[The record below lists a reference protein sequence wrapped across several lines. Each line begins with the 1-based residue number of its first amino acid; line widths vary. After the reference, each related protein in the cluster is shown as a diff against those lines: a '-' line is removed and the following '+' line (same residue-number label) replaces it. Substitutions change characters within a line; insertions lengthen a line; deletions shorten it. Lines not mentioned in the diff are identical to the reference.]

1 MLQRGSHKEALQN
14 FELALR
20 LDPKHRVSITP
31 MVKKAGLDATD
42 VSFYRPISNLP
53 VLSKLLEPLVVRQ
66 VTEYLSSAD
75 LLPSLQSGFRP
86 GHSTET
92 AVLRVLSNILQTV
105 DRGDSAALILLDF
118 SAAFD
123 TVDHPIL
130 LQRLQT
136 TFGVHVVAHRWFQ
149 SYLSGCYQ
157 YVRRGQVSH
166 LQSYLRRAT
175 KLRTGANLVRS
186 VHHRPHLAH

>member
-1 MLQRGSHKEALQN
+1 MNNHSLFVMWLQLGEVMLQRGSHKEALQN

-66 VTEYLSSAD
+66 VTEYLSSAN
-75 LLPSLQSGFRP
+75 LLPSLQSGFQP

-92 AVLRVLSNILQTV
+92 AVMAVGHAAGCRPWLLSCA
-105 DRGDSAALILLDF
+105 DPPGSF
-118 SAAFD
+118 CSF
-123 TVDHPIL
+123 
-130 LQRLQT
+130 
-136 TFGVHVVAHRWFQ
+136 
-149 SYLSGCYQ
+149 
-157 YVRRGQVSH
+157 
-166 LQSYLRRAT
+166 
-175 KLRTGANLVRS
+175 
-186 VHHRPHLAH
+186 